1 MGRKF
6 TWLTKFTWLLI
17 VLFSASVAAGAE
29 EFYKGKTMRI
39 VVGASPG
46 GGLDAYAR
54 AIARHIGNKI
64 PGNPT
69 TVVENMPGAGSQIAA
84 SYLYAQAKPDGLT
97 LGHWI
102 GGLIMRQAI
111 GDQKEISFDARKFE
125 WLGVPV
131 QDSPVCML
139 TKASGVTSLEKWLVV
154 REPLKLGGTAPG
166 GNTDDIPRVLKAALG
181 LPLQVVDGYKGTAEI
196 RLAAEGGELAGGCW
210 AWESIKPTWAKALQT
225 GEVNPIIQALPKKH
239 PDLSQVANAIDY
251 AKTEEARNWIQIGI
265 HDQTAITRP
274 FSLPPGTPKERVALL
289 RQAFM
294 RTLKDP
300 EFLAEAQKAKLAVN
314 PLSGEETEKIV
325 AGLFQAS
332 PEMMRK
338 LKDILYPK

>member
-6 TWLTKFTWLLI
+6 TWLPKVTWLL
-17 VLFSASVAAGAE
+17 VVVFSASAAAGAE
-29 EFYKGKTMRI
+29 EFYKGKTLRF

-69 TVVENMPGAGSQIAA
+69 TIVENMPGAGSLVSAN
-84 SYLYAQAKPDGLT
+84 YLYAQAKPDGLT
-97 LGHWI
+97 VGHWI
-102 GGLIMRQAI
+102 GGLIMRQAM
-111 GDQKEISFDARKFE
+111 GDQKEIFFDGRKFE

-131 QDSPVCML
+131 QDSPVCVL
-139 TKASGVTSLEKWLVV
+139 TKASGITSLEKWFAV
-154 REPLKLGGTAPG
+154 REPVKIGGTVPG

-181 LPLQVVDGYKGTAEI
+181 LSLQVVDGYKGTAEI
-196 RLAAEGGELAGGCW
+196 RLAAESGELAGGCW
-210 AWESIKPTWAKALQT
+210 AWESIKPTWAKSLQT
-225 GEVNPIIQALPKKH
+225 GDVNAIVQALPKKH
-239 PDLSQVANAIDY
+239 PDLTQVPNAIDY
-251 AKTEEARNWIQIGI
+251 AKTEEARNLIQVGI
-265 HDQTAITRP
+265 HNQAAITRP

-294 RTLKDP
+294 RTLKDT
-300 EFLAEAQKAKLAVN
+300 EFLAEAQKANLAIN

-332 PEMMRK
+332 PNMLRK